1 MAPVFEFDPDFKM
14 AAPLPFGSTA
24 NVFQFVLV
32 SLLVLSLNVYPADTI
47 MCYKCDALDQPSDC
61 PGFHRKPL
69 DTFMDLND
77 KGGLYTHCVEIRL
90 GNGTILHQGPYPEKP
105 LCQHDFKLIWKQTLA
120 NRYKQRV
127 YVRCCDYNMCN
138 GPSGGRA
145 GGDRFPSYSLVAL
158 VLGLHLTFYSVD
170 GRDRWKV
177 L

>member
-1 MAPVFEFDPDFKM
+1 MAPKSKKVTP
-14 AAPLPFGSTA
+14 AATA
-24 NVFQFVLV
+24 AS
-32 SLLVLSLNVYPADTI
+32 SLLYSVTSFKIVILLVFIVDFIPRVDSI

-61 PGFHRKPL
+61 PGFRRKPV

-77 KGGLYTHCVEIRL
+77 RGGLYTHCVEIRL

-105 LCQHDFKLIWKQTLA
+105 LCRHDFKSIWKQTLA
-120 NRYKQRV
+120 NRFKQRV

-158 VLGLHLTFYSVD
+158 VLGLHLAFFSCD

-177 L
+177 